1 MAKKPRAV
9 NLERARVEV
18 PESVLTREI
27 DGEMVLLDLA
37 SETYYGLDD
46 VGTRIWAT
54 LAEHGSLSAARQA
67 LIEEFDVAP
76 AMLDRDFARLLAD
89 LEGHGLLA
97 IRRG

>member
-1 MAKKPRAV
+1 MARQARAAKS
-9 NLERARVEV
+9 ERARVEV
-18 PESVLTREI
+18 PDSVLTREI

-37 SETYYGLDD
+37 SETYYGLDN

-54 LAEHGSLSAARQA
+54 LVEHKTLPKARQA
-67 LIEEFDVAP
+67 LIAEFDVDA
-76 AMLDRDFARLLAD
+76 AVLDRDLDRLLAD